1 MPATS
6 RTVRFAPE
14 VLADPV
20 AVVLDVVGDAV
31 EGVVGN
37 AGCAVEP
44 SVLEAAVVAV
54 AGGRVKRR
62 RLAQA
67 LLDRPGVLT
76 DGRSPAPSVVG
87 DLLLSLRDASVPGVA
102 APVCAKCGRE
112 LRTLQRRGQDW
123 YCAPCTPRNTGCVS
137 CGQDRV
143 VASLDRH
150 GRPRCSG
157 CPEVDDRDPV
167 QLLVTLIGVR
177 EPSLSADVVTAA
189 IGRVFSKPTH
199 LRRLAW
205 AIEDHPDL
213 LTGRGE
219 QAPILGV
226 LRLIEELRD
235 AGAQNIT
242 RPACPGCQRPVR
254 LHRRLDGRWH
264 CRKCLAHS
272 RAQPCSRCGVHREAA
287 SRDEHG
293 RPLCPN
299 CYITEP
305 ANQETCIGCQRRRPV
320 NTRTP
325 DGPLC
330 GSCQPEA
337 AGTCAICGRTTS
349 TVISTT
355 TGQPWCHACRRWRAR
370 CARCGTVQIVRG
382 GTRTEPL
389 CSTCVRPDPSF
400 WRTCPRCGELA
411 AHRRHISCRRCTL
424 RQRLHDLLS
433 DATGAIHPRLQGL
446 HDHLAGH
453 ERPDT
458 VLVWL
463 GKDTVSTT
471 VAELATGQRPLTH
484 EALDQMPDSRPLQHL
499 RSVLVAT
506 GVLPPRD
513 EHLARLEH
521 WIAVTVAQQANADH
535 REVLHRYAV
544 WHVLRRLRHR
554 LGEHH
559 ASYGQLTAAKR
570 NITGAVAYLDRL
582 ARAGQDLATARQSD
596 LEAWLTDSTT
606 RRPAEAGN
614 FIRWA
619 NKQRLTTVEFPANR
633 WTGPTGRIDTEAR
646 WEQARR
652 LLHDHDLAPED
663 QAAGLLVLLYAQ
675 TAATISRLTLDH
687 VQISNDDTYLRLGP
701 QPVLLPAPVDTLIR
715 GLVHNRQGH
724 ASLGDH
730 GTSTWLF
737 PGGQPGLP
745 ISAAHL
751 AKRLRQIGIHA
762 GPARATALF
771 QLATDLP
778 AAVLARMLGIH
789 ISVATTWQRAAAG
802 DWTNY
807 AAHVSRRTHH
817 H

>member
-1 MPATS
+1 MPVES
-6 RTVRFAPE
+6 RTVPFAPE
-14 VLADPV
+14 VLADPI
-20 AVVLDVVGDAV
+20 AVVLEIVQEVMGRSGSTA
-31 EGVVGN
+31 N
-37 AGCAVEP
+37 
-44 SVLEAAVVAV
+44 SSSLESSVVAV

-67 LLDRPGVLT
+67 LVDRPGVLT
-76 DGRSPAPSVVG
+76 DGRSPAPRVVG
-87 DLLLSLRDASVPGVA
+87 DLLLSLRAAGIQGIA
-102 APVCAKCGRE
+102 APVCAQCGRQ

-123 YCAPCTPRNTGCVS
+123 YCAPCSPRNTGCAS

-143 VASLDRH
+143 VASVDRH
-150 GRPRCSG
+150 GRPRCAG

-167 QLLVTLIGVR
+167 QVLVTLIGVL
-177 EPSLSADVVTAA
+177 EPSLPAETVTAA

-219 QAPILGV
+219 QAPTMGV

-235 AGAQNIT
+235 VGAQNIT
-242 RPACPGCQRPVR
+242 RPTCPGCQRSVR

-264 CRKCLAHS
+264 CRMCLAHS

-287 SRDEHG
+287 SRDAHG

-320 NTRTP
+320 NARTP

-330 GSCQPEA
+330 ATCQPEA
-337 AGTCAICGRTTS
+337 TGTCTICGRTTS

-355 TGQPWCHACRRWRAR
+355 TGQPRCHACRRWRAR
-370 CARCGTVQIVRG
+370 CASCGTVQIVRG

-389 CSTCVRPDPSF
+389 CSTCMHPDSSF
-400 WRTCPRCGELA
+400 WRACPRCGELA

-433 DATGAIHPRLQGL
+433 DSTGAIHPRLQGL

-463 GKDTVSTT
+463 GKKVVATT
-471 VAELATGQRPLTH
+471 LAELAAGQRPFTH
-484 EALDQMPDSRPLQHL
+484 QELDQMPDSRPLEHL

-513 EHLARLEH
+513 EQLARLEH
-521 WIAVTVAQQANADH
+521 WIAVTVAHQSDPDH

-554 LGEHH
+554 LSDNH
-559 ASYGQLTAAKR
+559 ATYGQLTAAKR
-570 NITGAVAYLDRL
+570 NITAAVAFLDRL
-582 ARAGQDLATARQSD
+582 ASTGQTLATARQGD
-596 LEAWLTDSTT
+596 LEDWLTEGTSDS
-606 RRPAEAGN
+606 RRLAEAGN
-614 FIRWA
+614 FVRWA
-619 NKQRLTTVEFPANR
+619 NKNRLTTAEFPAIR

-652 LLHDHDLAPED
+652 LLHDQALAPED
-663 QAAGLLVLLYAQ
+663 RAAGLIVLLYAQ

-687 VQISNDDTYLRLGP
+687 VQISHDDTYLRLGP
-701 QPVLLPAPVDTLIR
+701 QPVLLPEPVDTLIR
-715 GLVHNRQGH
+715 GLVDNRQGH

-730 GTSTWLF
+730 GTSPWLF

-778 AAVLARMLGIH
+778 AAVIARMLGIH

-807 AAHVSRRTHH
+807 AADVSRRTHY
-817 H
+817 